1 MKLSNGVFSDFTL
14 YQVLKSG
21 IIKCDKFSG
30 ASTNSSQ
37 GNQTSNGCIGLKTI
51 CGDYIIK
58 YEIAEYSYLS
68 NSERSLKGK
77 LIIMK
82 DMAVVDEK
90 DDVVFTFSLS

>member
-1 MKLSNGVFSDFTL
+1 MILHSVC
-14 YQVLKSG
+14 SG
-21 IIKCDKFSG
+21 IAFRYSG
-30 ASTNSSQ
+30 M
-37 GNQTSNGCIGLKTI
+37 TI
-51 CGDYIIK
+51 PFFRK
-58 YEIAEYSYLS
+58 LQYEIAEYSYLS

>member
-1 MKLSNGVFSDFTL
+1 MNRKEESN
-14 YQVLKSG
+14 
-21 IIKCDKFSG
+21 
-30 ASTNSSQ
+30 
-37 GNQTSNGCIGLKTI
+37 TSKRYSGCIIESIWFKLLDLYNFCSASYSKE
-51 CGDYIIK
+51 CEIIK

-90 DDVVFTFSLS
+90 DDVVFTFSLSWSK